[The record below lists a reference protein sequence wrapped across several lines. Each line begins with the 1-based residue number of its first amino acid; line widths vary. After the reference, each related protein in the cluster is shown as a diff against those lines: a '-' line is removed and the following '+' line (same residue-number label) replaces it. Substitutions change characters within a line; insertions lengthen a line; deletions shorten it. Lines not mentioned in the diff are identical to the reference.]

1 MTQHVTLVEHP
12 LVAHHL
18 TRLRDR
24 QTPPDEFR
32 RLVRRLTML
41 LVYQATVDLP
51 TDSVTVET
59 PLCPAK
65 GRRLRHRVAIVPILR
80 AGLGM
85 VEPVLELLPDA
96 EVRHV
101 GLYRDEATAQPVE
114 YYCKLPPSDPPGVAI
129 VLDPM
134 LATGGSAA
142 AALTVLQR
150 WGVAQTKLLALIG
163 APEGVDHIVQSFP
176 EAQLYVC
183 AIDERLNAEKF
194 IVPGLGD
201 AGDRMFNTL

>member
-24 QTPPDEFR
+24 QTPADEFR

-51 TDSVTVET
+51 TDAVTVET
-59 PLCPAK
+59 PLCAAS

-96 EVRHV
+96 EVRHL
-101 GLYRDEATAQPVE
+101 GLYRDEVTAKPVE
-114 YYCKLPPSDPPGVAI
+114 YYCKLPSSNPPAVAM

-150 WGVAQTKLLALIG
+150 WGVRQTKLLALIG
-163 APEGVDHIVQSFP
+163 APEGVDQIVQSFP
-176 EAQLYVC
+176 EAQVYLC